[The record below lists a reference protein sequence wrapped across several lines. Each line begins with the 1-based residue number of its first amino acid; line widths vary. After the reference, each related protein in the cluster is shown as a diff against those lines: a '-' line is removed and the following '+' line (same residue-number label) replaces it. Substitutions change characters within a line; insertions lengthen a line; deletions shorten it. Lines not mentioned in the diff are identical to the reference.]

1 MQICK
6 NGVYYKIGR
15 ILNDR
20 VYIMKKAVF
29 YITSLLLLLLIM
41 KFPVLFSY
49 ITLAYMLVISIIA
62 FTYKPCK
69 KEFAPGCSVIIPVY
83 NESRHIYET
92 VQSVMASD
100 YKNFEV
106 IIVDDGSTDDSRDWI
121 EKAKSEY
128 SNIKT
133 FYCEKNGG
141 KKHALVKGI
150 ELAENEILV
159 TIDSDS
165 TIAADAMTNI
175 VRPFSDPVVG
185 GVAGNINVKNID
197 EGIIPKLM
205 DIIFVFSYEFLRSAQ
220 SQCGSVLCTPGAL
233 SAYRKSAVV
242 PLINEW
248 LNKTFLGKKTA
259 IGEDRE
265 LTCMLLK
272 QKWDVVYQESA
283 NAYTN
288 MPVTYVNLC
297 KMLLRWVRGDIRENI
312 LMFKYVINNVSIRSI
327 KSIGLTFHYI
337 IFNIGVLSPVVMLPF
352 IVLYLIFNF
361 VTSVFLLKYVMIM
374 IVLWSILPMIIY
386 IRKKSLKYSIHSI
399 TYSIF
404 SLIFLLWIPLYAIL
418 TLNNNK
424 WLTRK

>member
-1 MQICK
+1 
-6 NGVYYKIGR
+6 
-15 ILNDR
+15 
-20 VYIMKKAVF
+20 MKKV
-29 YITSLLLLLLIM
+29 LLCIAALILLALIVR
-41 KFPVLFSY
+41 FPVIFSY
-49 ITLAYMLVISIIA
+49 ITLGYMFIVSVIA
-62 FTYKPCK
+62 FTYKPFK
-69 KEFAPGCSVIIPVY
+69 GDFAPSCSIIIPVY

-92 VQSVMASD
+92 VQSIMASE

-106 IIVDDGSTDDSRDWI
+106 IIIDDGSTDDSRDWI
-121 EKAKSEY
+121 EKAKSEF

-150 ELAENEILV
+150 ELAQNEILV

-165 TIAADAMTNI
+165 TIAPDALSKI
-175 VRPFSDPVVG
+175 LIPFEQPQVG
-185 GVAGNINVKNID
+185 AVAGNINVKNIN

-220 SQCGSVLCTPGAL
+220 SKCGSVLCTPGAL
-233 SAYRKSAVV
+233 SAYRKTAVL
-242 PLINEW
+242 PLVDEW
-248 LNKTFLGKKTA
+248 LNKTFLGKKTV

-272 QKWDVVYQESA
+272 NKWEVVYQESA
-283 NAYTN
+283 QAYTN
-288 MPVTYVNLC
+288 MPVTYINLC

-312 LMFKYVINNVSIRSI
+312 LMFKYVFNNCSLRHI
-327 KSIGLTFHYI
+327 KSVGLTFHYI

-352 IVLYLIFNF
+352 IILYLVFNF
-361 VTSVFLLKYVMIM
+361 FTSIFLLKYIIMM

-386 IRKKSLKYSIHSI
+386 TRKKSLKYSFHSL
-399 TYSIF
+399 TYSLF
-404 SLIFLLWIPLYAIL
+404 SLVFLLWIPLYAIL

>member
-1 MQICK
+1 
-6 NGVYYKIGR
+6 
-15 ILNDR
+15 
-20 VYIMKKAVF
+20 MKKAVF

-41 KFPVLFSY
+41 RFPVLFSY
-49 ITLAYMLVISIIA
+49 ITLAYMLIISIIA
-62 FTYKPCK
+62 FTYKANK
-69 KEFAPGCSVIIPVY
+69 SEHTPGCSVIIPVF

-128 SNIKT
+128 QNIKT

-150 ELAENEILV
+150 ELAQNEILV

-165 TIAADAMTNI
+165 TIAPDAMANI
-175 VRPFSDPVVG
+175 VRPFINPQVG

-242 PLINEW
+242 PLVEEW

-272 QKWDVVYQESA
+272 NKWDVVYQETA

-288 MPVTYVNLC
+288 MPVTYINLC

-312 LMFKYVINNVSIRSI
+312 LMFKYVVNNVSIRSI

-352 IVLYLIFNF
+352 IVLYFIFNF
-361 VTSVFLLKYVMIM
+361 VTTIFLLKYVLIM

-386 IRKKSLKYSIHSI
+386 IRKKSLKYSIHSL
-399 TYSIF
+399 TYSVF
-404 SLIFLLWIPLYAIL
+404 SLVFLLWIPLFAIL

-424 WLTRK
+424 WLTRNK

>member
-1 MQICK
+1 
-6 NGVYYKIGR
+6 
-15 ILNDR
+15 
-20 VYIMKKAVF
+20 MKKIIF
-29 YITSLLLLLLIM
+29 YITSLLLILLVM
-41 KFPVLFSY
+41 RYPVLFSY
-49 ITLAYMLVISIIA
+49 ITLAYMLIISIIA
-62 FTYKPCK
+62 FTYKVNK
-69 KEFAPGCSVIIPVY
+69 AEHSPGCSVIIPVY

-106 IIVDDGSTDDSRDWI
+106 IIVDDGSIDDSCEWI
-121 EKAKSEY
+121 EKAKAEY
-128 SNIKT
+128 KNIKT
-133 FYCEKNGG
+133 FYCEKNCG

-165 TIAADAMTNI
+165 TIAPDALTNI
-175 VRPFSDPVVG
+175 VRPFINPQVG
-185 GVAGNINVKNID
+185 GVAGNINVKNIN

-242 PLINEW
+242 PLIEEW

-272 QKWDVVYQESA
+272 NKWDVVYQESA

-288 MPVTYVNLC
+288 MPVTYANLC

-312 LMFKYVINNVSIRSI
+312 LMFKYVVNNISLRSI

-352 IVLYLIFNF
+352 IILYLIFNF
-361 VTSVFLLKYVMIM
+361 LTSIFLLKYVAIM

-404 SLIFLLWIPLYAIL
+404 SLVFLLWIPLYAIL

-424 WLTRK
+424 WLTRNK

>member
-1 MQICK
+1 
-6 NGVYYKIGR
+6 
-15 ILNDR
+15 
-20 VYIMKKAVF
+20 MKKAVF

-41 KFPVLFSY
+41 RFPVLFSY
-49 ITLAYMLVISIIA
+49 ITLAYMLIISVIA

-69 KEFAPGCSVIIPVY
+69 KEHAPGCSVIIPVY

-92 VQSVMASD
+92 VQSVMQSD
-100 YKNFEV
+100 YKDFEV

-121 EKAKSEY
+121 EKAKFEY
-128 SNIKT
+128 QNIKT

-150 ELAENEILV
+150 ELAKNEILI

-165 TIAADAMTNI
+165 TISKDAMSNI
-175 VRPFSDPVVG
+175 VRPFINPRVG
-185 GVAGNINVKNID
+185 GVAGNINVKNIN

-242 PLINEW
+242 PLIEEW

-272 QKWDVVYQESA
+272 NKWDVVYQESA

-288 MPVTYVNLC
+288 MPVTYANLC

-312 LMFKYVINNVSIRSI
+312 MMFKYVINNISLRSI

-352 IVLYLIFNF
+352 IILYLIFNF
-361 VTSVFLLKYVMIM
+361 VTSVFLLKYVAIM

-399 TYSIF
+399 TYSVF
-404 SLIFLLWIPLYAIL
+404 SLVFLLWIPLYAIL

>member
-1 MQICK
+1 
-6 NGVYYKIGR
+6 
-15 ILNDR
+15 
-20 VYIMKKAVF
+20 MKKILLCIAA
-29 YITSLLLLLLIM
+29 LLLLALIIR
-41 KFPVLFSY
+41 FPVIFSY
-49 ITLAYMLVISIIA
+49 ITLGYMLIVSVIA
-62 FTYKPCK
+62 FTYKPFK
-69 KEFAPGCSVIIPVY
+69 GEHAPGCSVLIPVY

-92 VQSVMASD
+92 VQSIMASD

-106 IIVDDGSTDDSRDWI
+106 IIIDDGSTDDSRYWI
-121 EKAKSEY
+121 EKAKNEFD
-128 SNIKT
+128 NIKT
-133 FYCEKNGG
+133 YYCEKNGG
-141 KKHALVKGI
+141 KKHALAKGF
-150 ELAENEILV
+150 ELAENEIFV

-165 TIAADAMTNI
+165 IIAPDAMRNI
-175 VRPFSDPVVG
+175 VIPFENPEVG
-185 GVAGNINVKNID
+185 AVAGNINVKNIK
-197 EGIIPKLM
+197 EGLIPKLM

-220 SQCGSVLCTPGAL
+220 SKCGSVLCTPGAL
-233 SAYRKSAVV
+233 SAYRRDALM
-242 PLINEW
+242 PLVTEW
-248 LNKTFLGKKTA
+248 LEKTFLGKKTV

-272 QKWDVVYQESA
+272 NKWEVVYQESA

-312 LMFKYVINNVSIRSI
+312 LMFKYVLNNCSLKHI

-352 IVLYLIFNF
+352 IILYLIFNF
-361 VTSVFLLKYVMIM
+361 ITSVFLLKYVMMM

-386 IRKKSLKYSIHSI
+386 IRKKSLRYSIHSL
-399 TYSIF
+399 TYSLF
-404 SLIFLLWIPLYAIL
+404 SLVFLLWIPLYAIL

>member
-1 MQICK
+1 MNIIK
-6 NGVYYKIGR
+6 KILLC
-15 ILNDR
+15 I
-20 VYIMKKAVF
+20 AA
-29 YITSLLLLLLIM
+29 LLLLALIVR
-41 KFPVLFSY
+41 FPVIVSY
-49 ITLAYMLVISIIA
+49 ITLGYMLIISVIA
-62 FTYKPCK
+62 FTYKPFTG
-69 KEFAPGCSVIIPVY
+69 EHTPSCSVIIPVF

-100 YKNFEV
+100 YKNFEL

-121 EKAKSEY
+121 EKAKAEY
-128 SNIKT
+128 VNIKT
-133 FYCEKNGG
+133 YYCQKNGG

-150 ELAENEILV
+150 ALAENEILV

-165 TIAADAMTNI
+165 TIAPDALGKI
-175 VRPFSDPVVG
+175 VIPFANPKVG
-185 GVAGNINVKNID
+185 GVAGNINVKNIS

-220 SQCGSVLCTPGAL
+220 SKCGSVLCTPGAL
-233 SAYRKSAVV
+233 SAYRKSAVL
-242 PLINEW
+242 PLLSEW
-248 LNKTFLGKKTA
+248 LEKTFLGKKTV

-272 QKWDVVYQESA
+272 NKWEVVYQESA

-312 LMFKYVINNVSIRSI
+312 LMFKYVFNNFSLRHI

-352 IVLYLIFNF
+352 IIIYLIFNF
-361 VTSVFLLKYVMIM
+361 ITSVFLFKYIIMM
-374 IVLWSILPMIIY
+374 IVLWSILPMIVY
-386 IRKKSLKYSIHSI
+386 TRKKSLKYSFHSL
-399 TYSIF
+399 TYSLF
-404 SLIFLLWIPLYAIL
+404 SLIFLLWIPLYATL
-418 TLNNNK
+418 TINNDK

>member
-1 MQICK
+1 
-6 NGVYYKIGR
+6 
-15 ILNDR
+15 
-20 VYIMKKAVF
+20 MKKAVF

-41 KFPVLFSY
+41 RFPVLFSY
-49 ITLAYMLVISIIA
+49 ITLAYMLIISIIA
-62 FTYKPCK
+62 FTYKANK
-69 KEFAPGCSVIIPVY
+69 SEHTPGCSVIIPVF

-128 SNIKT
+128 QNIKT

-150 ELAENEILV
+150 ELAQNEIIV

-165 TIAADAMTNI
+165 TIAPDAMANI
-175 VRPFSDPVVG
+175 VRPFINPQVG

-242 PLINEW
+242 PLVEEW

-272 QKWDVVYQESA
+272 NKWDVVYQETA

-288 MPVTYVNLC
+288 MPVTYINLC

-312 LMFKYVINNVSIRSI
+312 LMFKYVVNNVSIRSI

-361 VTSVFLLKYVMIM
+361 VTSIFLLKYVLVM

-386 IRKKSLKYSIHSI
+386 IRKKSLKYSIHSL
-399 TYSIF
+399 TYSVF
-404 SLIFLLWIPLYAIL
+404 SLVFLLWIPLFAIL

-424 WLTRK
+424 WLTRNK

>member
-1 MQICK
+1 
-6 NGVYYKIGR
+6 
-15 ILNDR
+15 
-20 VYIMKKAVF
+20 MKKILLCIAA
-29 YITSLLLLLLIM
+29 LLLLALIIR
-41 KFPVLFSY
+41 FPVIFSY
-49 ITLAYMLVISIIA
+49 ITLGYMLIVSVIA
-62 FTYKPCK
+62 FTYKPFK
-69 KEFAPGCSVIIPVY
+69 GEHAPGCSVLIPVY

-92 VQSVMASD
+92 VQSIMASD

-106 IIVDDGSTDDSRDWI
+106 IIIDDGSTDDSRYWI
-121 EKAKSEY
+121 EKAKNEFD
-128 SNIKT
+128 NIKT
-133 FYCEKNGG
+133 YYCEKNGG
-141 KKHALVKGI
+141 KKHALAKGF
-150 ELAENEILV
+150 ELAENEIFV

-165 TIAADAMTNI
+165 IIAPDAMRNI
-175 VRPFSDPVVG
+175 VIPFENPEVG
-185 GVAGNINVKNID
+185 AVAGNINVKNIK
-197 EGIIPKLM
+197 EGLIPKLM

-220 SQCGSVLCTPGAL
+220 SKCGSVLCTPGAL
-233 SAYRKSAVV
+233 SAYRRDAVM
-242 PLINEW
+242 PLVTEW
-248 LNKTFLGKKTA
+248 LEKTFLGKKTV

-272 QKWDVVYQESA
+272 NKWEVVYQESA

-312 LMFKYVINNVSIRSI
+312 LMFKYVLNNCSLKHI

-352 IVLYLIFNF
+352 IILYLIFNF
-361 VTSVFLLKYVMIM
+361 ITSVFLLKYVMMM

-386 IRKKSLKYSIHSI
+386 IRKKSLRYSIHSL
-399 TYSIF
+399 TYSLF
-404 SLIFLLWIPLYAIL
+404 SLVFLLWIPLYAIL

>member
-1 MQICK
+1 
-6 NGVYYKIGR
+6 
-15 ILNDR
+15 
-20 VYIMKKAVF
+20 MKKILLCIAA
-29 YITSLLLLLLIM
+29 LLLLALIIR
-41 KFPVLFSY
+41 FPVIFSY
-49 ITLAYMLVISIIA
+49 ITLGYMLIVSVIA
-62 FTYKPCK
+62 FTYKPFK
-69 KEFAPGCSVIIPVY
+69 GEHAPGCSVLIPVY

-92 VQSVMASD
+92 VQSIMASD

-106 IIVDDGSTDDSRDWI
+106 IIIDDGSTDDSRYWI
-121 EKAKSEY
+121 EKAKNEFD
-128 SNIKT
+128 NIKT
-133 FYCEKNGG
+133 YYCEKNGG
-141 KKHALVKGI
+141 KKHALAKGF
-150 ELAENEILV
+150 ELAENEIFV

-165 TIAADAMTNI
+165 IIAQDAMRNI
-175 VRPFSDPVVG
+175 VIPFENPEVG
-185 GVAGNINVKNID
+185 AVAGNINVKNIK
-197 EGIIPKLM
+197 EGLIPKLM

-220 SQCGSVLCTPGAL
+220 SKCGSVLCTPGAL
-233 SAYRKSAVV
+233 SAYRRDAVM
-242 PLINEW
+242 PLVTEW
-248 LNKTFLGKKTA
+248 LEKTFLGKKTV

-272 QKWDVVYQESA
+272 NKWEVVYQESA

-312 LMFKYVINNVSIRSI
+312 LMFKYVLNNCSLKHI

-352 IVLYLIFNF
+352 IILYLIFNF
-361 VTSVFLLKYVMIM
+361 ITSVFLLKYVMMM

-386 IRKKSLKYSIHSI
+386 IRKKSLRYSIHSL
-399 TYSIF
+399 TYSLF
-404 SLIFLLWIPLYAIL
+404 SLVFLLWIPLYAIL